1 MQENPSQDITGFI
14 EDALEALRRSDVTG
28 AKEILDRLFLMPGVP
43 QDGMALIC
51 VLGATTGVRDR
62 LGAITEMLAGQP
74 AAWRIL
80 LCLVPFF
87 ALAGRHEDAM
97 LALRR
102 AMTLP
107 APPVEWD
114 ELLSNVLQ
122 KVFELGYIDLAVALL
137 DFVAELKPKD
147 LFSGF
152 FRIAFREYQAGTSET
167 ERRILYRDLGSRHQ
181 GALIDHSRQPGDVDR
196 PLVIGFINEHA
207 SQIVTSLVP
216 HLDPT
221 EYSTICYHDPVK
233 QWMNRLDEVPNLR
246 AVNMAGMSA
255 DELCRTIRDDR
266 VDILMVVG
274 WGVPVAVYD
283 ALARHP
289 APVQVNWADLGAR
302 GNPGMDYFLTDR
314 HHVPPGCDEE
324 YDEVV
329 VRLPRTSSVFRRL
342 DDRVGATPLPCL
354 STGHVTFGSLNRPS
368 KITPAV
374 VALWASIMH
383 AVPNSR
389 MVLGFWLYSK
399 IEPRQRILDLFAA
412 NGIAADRIEFVE
424 AADHADFLGAY
435 AGIDMS
441 LDTFP
446 FNGGITTLEASWA
459 GVPVITLR
467 GQSFGGRLAAGLLVQ
482 LGLDDLVTDNIED
495 YRARAVAL
503 ASDIPALAG
512 LRQTVRQRM
521 EESLLFDAPLFAEEW
536 TIAVRAMWRHWVEHG
551 RVRAQN

>member
-1 MQENPSQDITGFI
+1 MEENPSQDITAFV
-14 EDALEALRRSDVTG
+14 EAALDALKRSDARG
-28 AKEILDRLFLMPGVP
+28 AATILSQLFSMPEHP
-43 QDGMALIC
+43 QDGIGVIC
-51 VLGATTGVRDR
+51 ALGASTGVRDR

-87 ALAGRHEDAM
+87 ALAGRHEDAL

-102 AMTLP
+102 AMAFP
-107 APPVEWD
+107 APPAEREV
-114 ELLSNVLQ
+114 LLRDALL
-122 KVFELGYIDLAVALL
+122 KVFDLGYIDLAVALL
-137 DFVAELKPKD
+137 DFAAELDPQD
-147 LFSGF
+147 MFAGF
-152 FRIAFREYQAGTSET
+152 FRIALREYQAGTSEA
-167 ERRILYRDLGSRHQ
+167 ERRTLYRALGSRHE
-181 GALIDHSRQPGDVDR
+181 GVLMEEHSRQPGDTDR
-196 PLVIGFINEHA
+196 PLVIGFINEYA
-207 SQIVTSLVP
+207 SQIVTALVP
-216 HLDPT
+216 HLDPA
-221 EYSTICYHDPVK
+221 EYSTICYHDAAK
-233 QWMNRLDEVPNLR
+233 QGINRLDQVPNLR
-246 AVNMAGMSA
+246 AVDIAGMSA
-255 DELCRTIRDDR
+255 DDLCRTIRNDR

-283 ALARHP
+283 ALARRP

-302 GNPGMDYFLTDR
+302 GNPGIDYFLTDR
-314 HHVPPGCDEE
+314 HHVPPGCDDE

-354 STGHVTFGSLNRPS
+354 AAGHVTFGSLNRPS

-383 AVPNSR
+383 AVPGSR

-412 NGIAADRIEFVE
+412 NGVASDRIKFVE
-424 AADHADFLGAY
+424 AADHGAFLGAY
-435 AGIDMS
+435 TGIDLS

-446 FNGGITTLEASWA
+446 FNGGLATLEASWA
-459 GVPVITLR
+459 GVPVVTLR

-482 LGLDDLVTDNIED
+482 LGLDDLVTDTIEE

-503 ASDIPALAG
+503 AGNLPALAT
-512 LRQTVRQRM
+512 LRQTVRRRM
-521 EESLLFDAPLFAEEW
+521 EESLLFDAPLFANEW
-536 TIAVRAMWRHWVEHG
+536 GTAVRAMWRHWVEHG
-551 RVRAQN
+551 RA